1 MNCPVCDE
9 RLRPIQRSGIEIDI
23 CPGCKGI
30 WLDRGELE
38 KLIAL
43 EGNESALP
51 AAETRWE
58 RPRENPPR
66 PDDFEHDRHGHD
78 AHRRNHDDDHDDRR
92 DGHGYRPQGPR
103 RRGSWLGDLLGG
115 LGGDD

>member
-1 MNCPVCDE
+1 MQCPVCDTP
-9 RLRPIQRSGIEIDI
+9 LRVIERSGIEIDI

-38 KLIAL
+38 KILAM
-43 EGNESALP
+43 EGGQAPLP
-51 AAETRWE
+51 S
-58 RPRENPPR
+58 R
-66 PDDFEHDRHGHD
+66 PDD
-78 AHRRNHDDDHDDRR
+78 RRLDDRR
-92 DGHGYRPQGPR
+92 AHDGHDQDRDHGYDRDHDRGHDRGYGGHGRQ